1 MATFKAK
8 KFREALKKA
17 KNVGRAEDSVTID
30 GCTIVLQSL
39 TPEMHDDIRAE
50 TEDAEDGI
58 FNLGFQLATVCRA
71 IVEIEGQDLRNVEVV
86 EDDVPAG
93 NYVLTMSIPNEV
105 KALTLRDQLQSQG
118 VSVNL
123 IPPSAGTDER
133 TILMER
139 HEWIRQQLS
148 TWSREAINVAFRKS
162 LDVLAMGEA
171 RANQDVKFTYVGETN
186 EEKYRR
192 LLTELKEV
200 EGSLPED
207 LVVNTLGEVGYL
219 LKTST
224 DELQRVAS
232 QLNSIETQQP
242 TTTQKP
248 VKTSEF
254 TVASDPPAPIQI
266 SSNPERTD
274 PLLQDRVPM
283 NQPAQPAPVRVP
295 TQLRNEPMSELRAA
309 RLAEM
314 EGVEELYKNA
324 QSLQEPT
331 VLSHNQQGIN
341 GAEVAAII
349 DQPPPSGINPKFY
362 RRPNR

>member
-8 KFREALKKA
+8 KFRDALKKA

-39 TPEMHDDIRAE
+39 TPEMHDAIRAE

-58 FNLGFQLATVCRA
+58 FNLGFQLATVCRSV
-71 IVEIEGQDLRNVEVV
+71 VEIEGQDLRNVDIV

-93 NYVLTMSIPNEV
+93 DYVLTLSIPNEG
-105 KALTLRDQLQSQG
+105 KATALRDHLKSQG
-118 VSVNL
+118 IEVNF
-123 IPPSAGTDER
+123 ISPTASGDER

-139 HEWIRQQLS
+139 HEWIRRQLS
-148 TWSREAINVAFRKS
+148 TWSREAVNVAFRKS

-192 LLTELKEV
+192 LLSELKEI

-207 LVVNTLGEVGYL
+207 LVTNTLGEVGYL

-224 DELQRVAS
+224 DELQRVAEE
-232 QLNSIETQQP
+232 LGSIEEQQP
-242 TTTQKP
+242 TMTQRP
-248 VKTSEF
+248 VKTEF
-254 TVASDPPAPIQI
+254 TVASEPPAPIQI
-266 SSNPERTD
+266 SSNPEPVD
-274 PLLQDRVPM
+274 PLLRDRVPM

-295 TQLRNEPMSELRAA
+295 AQLRNEPMSELRAA

-324 QSLQEPT
+324 QSFQEPT
-331 VLSHNQQGIN
+331 VLDHNQPGIN

-349 DQPPPSGINPKFY
+349 DQPPPGGINPKFY